1 MMSKYQMIQ
10 ATNKNI
16 GAVAAGALLPLGVI
30 TRKISDG
37 CNCGQTFQLQT
48 TGADTV
54 AIGEKGYYRIVY
66 SASLE
71 AGAAGAVGVTLLVG
85 GVEAY
90 SVQATAAENGYVNL
104 TLPYVVRAFA
114 NCGSLPTNLPLNV
127 QLRLDTTA
135 VTAGTGNLI
144 VEKMC

>member
-1 MMSKYQMIQ
+1 MIQ

-37 CNCGQTFQLQT
+37 CTCGQTFQLQS

-54 AIGEKGYYRIVY
+54 VIGEKGYYRIAY
-66 SASLE
+66 NATLE
-71 AGAAGAVGVTLLVG
+71 VAAAGAVGLTLLVG
-85 GVEAY
+85 GVETY
-90 SVQATAAENGYVNL
+90 SVQVTMADAGYVNL

-127 QLRLDTTA
+127 QIRLDTMA
-135 VTAGTGNLI
+135 ASAGTGNLI

>member
-1 MMSKYQMIQ
+1 MIQ

-37 CNCGQTFQLQT
+37 CTCGQTFQLQT

-54 AIGEKGYYRIVY
+54 VIGEKGYYRIVY

-71 AGAAGAVGVTLLVG
+71 AGAVGLTLLVG
-85 GVEAY
+85 GAEVY
-90 SVQATAAENGYVNL
+90 SVQATAVADGYVNL

-114 NCGSLPTNLPLNV
+114 NCGSLPTNLPLNIQV
-127 QLRLDTTA
+127 RLDTTA
-135 VTAGTGNLI
+135 ATAGTGNLI